1 MIRRPPRSTPIKS
14 SAASDVYKRQ
24 VSTQSTGFVLDMAEE
39 HSNLVVIGTAGSG
52 KSCITIRFVADR
64 FVEEYE
70 PTLEDSFR
78 QQVEIDNKTSVLNI
92 YDTAGV
98 DEFPIVKDGYMR
110 EADGFLC
117 VYAINAEESFEEVSK
132 LHDWVMRVKENKPV
146 PFVLCGNKSD
156 LEDKRVISFEMGD
169 QLAKSLNIIF
179 METSAKTG
187 KNIEKAFTELVRGV
201 RKHKQSSPSAPTQP
215 ASAPTKRESKCC
227 LIL

>member
-1 MIRRPPRSTPIKS
+1 MDK
-14 SAASDVYKRQ
+14 
-24 VSTQSTGFVLDMAEE
+24 TQEPDYS
-39 HSNLVVIGTAGSG
+39 LVVIGTAGSG

-78 QQVEIDNKTSVLNI
+78 QQVNIDGTTSILNI

-117 VYAINAEESFEEVSK
+117 VYAINAEESFQECTK
-132 LHDWVMRVKENKPV
+132 LHDWVMRVKENRPV
-146 PFVLCGNKSD
+146 PFVLCGNKCD
-156 LEDKRVISFEMGD
+156 LEEYRVVSYEKGNE
-169 QLAKSLNIIF
+169 LAKALNIMF

-187 KNIEKAFTELVRGV
+187 KNIEKAFTELVRAV
-201 RKHKQSSPSAPTQP
+201 RSTAVPKTPQPPPTRP
-215 ASAPTKRESKCC
+215 KGRCC
-227 LIL
+227 ILL

>member
-1 MIRRPPRSTPIKS
+1 MAID
-14 SAASDVYKRQ
+14 ARQ
-24 VSTQSTGFVLDMAEE
+24 VPI
-39 HSNLVVIGTAGSG
+39 NLVVIGTAGSG
-52 KSCITIRFVADR
+52 KSCITIRFVARR

-78 QQVEIDNKTSVLNI
+78 QEVDIDGKFSILSI

-146 PFVLCGNKSD
+146 PFVLCGNKAD
-156 LEDKRVISFEMGD
+156 LEDKRVITIERGE
-169 QLAKSLNIIF
+169 QLARQLDILF

-187 KNIEKAFTELVRGV
+187 KNVEKAFSELVRKV
-201 RKHKQSSPSAPTQP
+201 RKYKSSQPQIAQVAP
-215 ASAPTKRESKCC
+215 AANRKCC
-227 LIL
+227 ILL

>member
-1 MIRRPPRSTPIKS
+1 MSE
-14 SAASDVYKRQ
+14 D
-24 VSTQSTGFVLDMAEE
+24 

-78 QQVEIDNKTSVLNI
+78 QQVEIDGRTSILNI
-92 YDTAGV
+92 YDTAGI

-146 PFVLCGNKSD
+146 PFVLVGNKSD
-156 LEDKRVISFEMGD
+156 LEEKRVITYEKGE
-169 QLAKSLNIIF
+169 QLAKSLNIMF

-187 KNIEKAFTELVRGV
+187 KNVEKAFTELVRAV
-201 RKHKQSSPSAPTQP
+201 RKHKPNAPQSNN
-215 ASAPTKRESKCC
+215 SKPIQTPKTDTDSKGCNC
-227 LIL
+227 VIL

>member
-1 MIRRPPRSTPIKS
+1 MDK
-14 SAASDVYKRQ
+14 
-24 VSTQSTGFVLDMAEE
+24 TQEPDYS
-39 HSNLVVIGTAGSG
+39 LVVIGTAGSG

-78 QQVEIDNKTSVLNI
+78 QQVNIDGTTSVLNI

-117 VYAINAEESFEEVSK
+117 VYSINAEESFQEVTK
-132 LHDWVMRVKENKPV
+132 LNDWVMRVKENKPV
-146 PFVLCGNKSD
+146 PFVLCGNKCD
-156 LEDKRVISFEMGD
+156 LEEYRVVSYEKGE
-169 QLAKSLNIIF
+169 QLAKSLNIMF

-187 KNIEKAFTELVRGV
+187 KNIEKAFTELVRAV
-201 RKHKQSSPSAPTQP
+201 RSTATPKNQPATQP
-215 ASAPTKRESKCC
+215 RAKGGCSC
-227 LIL
+227 ILL

>member
-1 MIRRPPRSTPIKS
+1 MSST
-14 SAASDVYKRQ
+14 
-24 VSTQSTGFVLDMAEE
+24 EE

-78 QQVEIDNKTSVLNI
+78 QQVEIDGKTSILNI

-117 VYAINAEESFEEVSK
+117 VYAINAEESYEEVSK

-156 LEDKRVISFEMGD
+156 LEDKRVISFEKGE
-169 QLAKSLNIIF
+169 QLANSLNISF

-201 RKHKQSSPSAPTQP
+201 RKHKASSPSPPVAQTVRDKKK
-215 ASAPTKRESKCC
+215 SDCC
-227 LIL
+227 III

>member
-1 MIRRPPRSTPIKS
+1 MDKTKEPDFS
-14 SAASDVYKRQ
+14 
-24 VSTQSTGFVLDMAEE
+24 
-39 HSNLVVIGTAGSG
+39 LVVIGTAGSG

-78 QQVEIDNKTSVLNI
+78 QQVNIDGTTSVLNI

-117 VYAINAEESFEEVSK
+117 VYAINAQESFDEVIK
-132 LHDWVMRVKENKPV
+132 LHDWVMRVKENKLV
-146 PFVLCGNKSD
+146 PFVLCGNKCD
-156 LEDKRVISFEMGD
+156 LEDLRVVSYEKGE
-169 QLAKSLNIIF
+169 QLAKSLNIMF

-187 KNIEKAFTELVRGV
+187 KNIEKAFLELVRAV
-201 RKHKQSSPSAPTQP
+201 RSTATPKIQPNNQDAAKQASTQSSH
-215 ASAPTKRESKCC
+215 CC
-227 LIL
+227 ILL